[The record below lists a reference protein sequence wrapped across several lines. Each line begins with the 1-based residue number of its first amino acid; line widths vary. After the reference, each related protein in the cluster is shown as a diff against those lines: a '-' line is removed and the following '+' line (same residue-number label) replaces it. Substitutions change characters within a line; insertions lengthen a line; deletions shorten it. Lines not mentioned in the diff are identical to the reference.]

1 MELDGGPEIVGQADG
16 GARGRGR
23 ESNSRAASSGLPRTA
38 SSTPASEPDLLGV
51 AAAGEELFGALQ
63 IPLVDEAVGGR
74 GGEGLRV
81 IASEGERA
89 LGGLPRGLPGLGRR
103 REDPRGG
110 SEHVGL
116 H

>member
-1 MELDGGPEIVGQADG
+1 M
-16 GARGRGR
+16 ARRGR
-23 ESNSRAASSGLPRTA
+23 EQSNSRAASSGLPDGEQD
-38 SSTPASEPDLLGV
+38 SASEPDLLGV
-51 AAAGEELFGALQ
+51 AAAGEELFGALR

-74 GGEGLRV
+74 GGERLRV

-103 REDPRGG
+103 REAPEEVQ
-110 SEHVGL
+110 SIGL